1 MWKEKSEKFCTL
13 CTEWGFSK
21 HYMSGTTVLHCTVV
35 QDDWQNKNDWTDTL
49 TAHLVSMLQ
58 PLAVTS
64 AGCATSGW
72 RGWRGC
78 WLHNRAAVVRVC
90 ARRVSVEDCTLA
102 GAIRRVSQGSDPALR
117 SSHSPA
123 SQPAL
128 CRPAAQ
134 HQRIHTTYT
143 DTDPDTAPPSPAQT
157 RPGPHTLPHHPLV
170 PPDPDHIVQCGSFRD
185 VQISVPTAHA
195 RRLARTDGWQHN

>member
-1 MWKEKSEKFCTL
+1 
-13 CTEWGFSK
+13 
-21 HYMSGTTVLHCTVV
+21 
-35 QDDWQNKNDWTDTL
+35 
-49 TAHLVSMLQ
+49 MLQ
-58 PLAVTS
+58 PLVVTS
-64 AGCATSGW
+64 ASAWCATSGW

-143 DTDPDTAPPSPAQT
+143 DTDPDTAPHPWPRHGQVPTHCPTILWCLQT
-157 RPGPHTLPHHPLV
+157 RTILSGVAASEMCKFPCQQRMRGASLGQMDGSTTSTLHWLGEGEYYPQYV
-170 PPDPDHIVQCGSFRD
+170 
-185 VQISVPTAHA
+185 
-195 RRLARTDGWQHN
+195 

>member
-1 MWKEKSEKFCTL
+1 
-13 CTEWGFSK
+13 
-21 HYMSGTTVLHCTVV
+21 
-35 QDDWQNKNDWTDTL
+35 
-49 TAHLVSMLQ
+49 MLQ
-58 PLAVTS
+58 PLVVTS

-170 PPDPDHIVQCGSFRD
+170 PPDSSSSASSVAASEMCKFPCQQRMRGASLGQMDGSTTSTLHWLGEGEYNPQC
-185 VQISVPTAHA
+185 V
-195 RRLARTDGWQHN
+195 WQFL

>member
-1 MWKEKSEKFCTL
+1 
-13 CTEWGFSK
+13 
-21 HYMSGTTVLHCTVV
+21 
-35 QDDWQNKNDWTDTL
+35 
-49 TAHLVSMLQ
+49 MLQ
-58 PLAVTS
+58 PLVVTS
-64 AGCATSGW
+64 AGCATS
-72 RGWRGC
+72 GWRGC

-157 RPGPHTLPHHPLV
+157 RPGPHTLSHHLLV
-170 PPDPDHIVQCGSFRD
+170 SPYCPVWQLQRCANFRAN
-185 VQISVPTAHA
+185 SACAAP
-195 RRLARTDGWQHN
+195 R